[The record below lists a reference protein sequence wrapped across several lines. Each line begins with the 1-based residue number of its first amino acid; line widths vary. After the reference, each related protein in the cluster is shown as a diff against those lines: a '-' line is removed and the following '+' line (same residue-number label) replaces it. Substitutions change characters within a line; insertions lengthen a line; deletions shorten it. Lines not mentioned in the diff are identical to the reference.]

1 LYGFRTAFMESSSIC
16 EGTLFVARANDA
28 IRPSGVSGGT
38 ITPKSEA
45 SLDCN
50 TSKPPVQGMAVLT
63 PSNLNAA
70 TLGDIWMVRFS
81 TPGRLWWKV
90 IKRIEAGSN
99 GY

>member
-1 LYGFRTAFMESSSIC
+1 
-16 EGTLFVARANDA
+16 
-28 IRPSGVSGGT
+28 
-38 ITPKSEA
+38 
-45 SLDCN
+45 LDCN